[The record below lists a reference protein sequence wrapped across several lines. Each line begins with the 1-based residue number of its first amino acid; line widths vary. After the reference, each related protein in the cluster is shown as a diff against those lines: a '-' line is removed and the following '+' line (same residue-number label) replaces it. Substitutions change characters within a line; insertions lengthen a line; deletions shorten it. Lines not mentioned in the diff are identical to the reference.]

1 MGKRTRNIIALIVFT
16 ISVLFMFIAVLADP
30 FSNIW
35 WLGVLPGAI
44 SVFVMMYNA

>member
-16 ISVLFMFIAVLADP
+16 ISVFFMFVAVLADP
-30 FSNIW
+30 FSKIC